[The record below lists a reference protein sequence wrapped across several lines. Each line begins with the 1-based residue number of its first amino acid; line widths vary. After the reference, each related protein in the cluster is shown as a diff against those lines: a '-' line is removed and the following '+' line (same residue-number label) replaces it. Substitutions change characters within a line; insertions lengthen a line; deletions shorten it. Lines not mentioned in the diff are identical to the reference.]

1 MKVCTAC
8 GIEYGD
14 EVLFCQRDGTPL
26 RPSGATADLVGQVI
40 ADRYHIQKK
49 LGEGGMGQVYL
60 AEHVKMG
67 RRCAI
72 KIMNQG
78 LVNDADAISRF
89 NREAANAS
97 RIGHTNVCAIYDF
110 GETPEGL
117 IYLAM
122 EFIEGKSLSGI
133 LEESKV
139 LPFPRAAAM
148 ITQCAD
154 ALQVAHDLGIVHR
167 DLKPDNIM
175 VTTAGGKDIVK
186 VVDFGIAKAVGADSG
201 SQKVTKTGFVVGTP
215 EYMSPEQLAGDSID
229 GRSDLY
235 SLALVFYRML
245 TGSSPFPADSQQET
259 MIKRLTDDPVPLAT
273 ARPDVRFPES
283 LQRVMD
289 RALARTPTDRYA
301 SSADF
306 GRDVRALSGS
316 LTGAVDIEAGTQVVQ
331 SGGARGA
338 GTVPQTRI
346 DPARVKPKAPAADES
361 PRPAP
366 RQKSFPVV
374 PVAVGVVLI
383 AALGGTLAFKDA
395 LFGGAKA
402 DTTTTP
408 TLVTGDTATKGTTP
422 ITPDPGTK
430 PPVDPLRHPENV
442 LRDTTSGSNGGR
454 VPGGTT
460 TTPPGSRDS
469 VTTPRGTAED
479 RAVVTKLDMDALED
493 SLFEHPDHRSA
504 LRVRAQGIFGNR
516 ANSAELRGRAG
527 YVVFTAY
534 VNDAKVACDARE
546 MSRWSAIKG
555 NAKRWADSL
564 VSLNTAKYGE
574 RVKPVDD
581 MSCNP

>member
-26 RPSGATADLVGQVI
+26 RPSGATADLVGQII

-78 LVNDADAISRF
+78 LVNDPDAISRF

-122 EFIEGKSLSGI
+122 EFIEGRSLSGL
-133 LEESKV
+133 LEEAKV
-139 LPFPRAAAM
+139 LPLARAAAI

-175 VTTAGGKDIVK
+175 ITTTGGKDVVK

-215 EYMSPEQLAGDSID
+215 EYMSPEQLAGDQID

-245 TGSSPFPADSQQET
+245 TGASPFPADSQQET
-259 MIKRLTDDPVPLAT
+259 MIKRLTDDPVPLAQ
-273 ARPDVRFPES
+273 ARPEVKFPDA

-289 RALARTPTDRYA
+289 RALARTPADRYSQ
-301 SSADF
+301 SSDF
-306 GRDVRALSGS
+306 ARDVRALSGTI
-316 LTGAVDIEAGTQVVQ
+316 TGMVDIDAGTQVVRTDDLK
-331 SGGARGA
+331 AP
-338 GTVPQTRI
+338 TVPQTRI
-346 DPARVKPKAPAADES
+346 DPARAKPKPAAPPAASAEVS
-361 PRPAP
+361 PTR
-366 RQKSFPVV
+366 KSFPLV
-374 PVAVGVVLI
+374 PAAIGVVLI
-383 AALGGTLAFKDA
+383 AALGGALAFKDS
-395 LFGGAKA
+395 LFPAKGG
-402 DTTTTP
+402 TP
-408 TLVTGDTATKGTTP
+408 SNVTGDTGTIRAP
-422 ITPDPGTK
+422 VTPDTQK
-430 PPVDPLRHPENV
+430 SVVNPPVAPSENPPK
-442 LRDTTSGSNGGR
+442 DTTSRGNGGR
-454 VPGGTT
+454 RDPVQPTGNPDPPRNTT
-460 TTPPGSRDS
+460 ADPPVVTDAMLTAIEDS
-469 VTTPRGTAED
+469 VIENPER
-479 RAVVTKLDMDALED
+479 RAA
-493 SLFEHPDHRSA
+493 
-504 LRVRAQGIFGNR
+504 NR
-516 ANSAELRGRAG
+516 TRAELIYGQRTQPVVIRARAAATVLQAI
-527 YVVFTAY
+527 YEDATEACTA
-534 VNDAKVACDARE
+534 NNL
-546 MSRWSAIKG
+546 SRWTSLKTQA
-555 NAKRWADSL
+555 ATWADNTKAIDGGKYARRTSL
-564 VSLNTAKYGE
+564 AE
-574 RVKPVDD
+574 EMACP
-581 MSCNP
+581 

>member
-78 LVNDADAISRF
+78 LVNDPDAISRF

-122 EFIEGKSLSGI
+122 EFIEGRSLSGL
-133 LEESKV
+133 LEETKV
-139 LPFPRAAAM
+139 LPLARAAAI

-175 VTTAGGKDIVK
+175 ITTTGGKDVVK

-201 SQKVTKTGFVVGTP
+201 AQKVTKTGFVVGTP
-215 EYMSPEQLAGDSID
+215 EYMSPEQLAGDQID

-245 TGSSPFPADSQQET
+245 TGASPFPADSQQET
-259 MIKRLTDDPVPLAT
+259 MIKRLTDDPVPLAI
-273 ARPDVRFPES
+273 ARPEFKFPEA

-289 RALARTPTDRYA
+289 RALARTPTDRYPQ
-301 SSADF
+301 SADF
-306 GRDVRALSGS
+306 ARDVRSLSGTI
-316 LTGAVDIEAGTQVVQ
+316 TGMVDIEAGTQVVRTDDLK
-331 SGGARGA
+331 AP
-338 GTVPQTRI
+338 TVPQTRI
-346 DPARVKPKAPAADES
+346 DPARAKPKPVASAPTAADVV
-361 PRPAP
+361 PR
-366 RQKSFPVV
+366 KSFPLV
-374 PVAVGVVLI
+374 PAAVGIVLV
-383 AALGGTLAFKDA
+383 AALGGALAFKDS
-395 LFGGAKA
+395 LFGEKGQNPAA
-402 DTTTTP
+402 
-408 TLVTGDTATKGTTP
+408 VTGDTSGTRSP
-422 ITPDPGTK
+422 VAPDTSRAVTN
-430 PPVDPLRHPENV
+430 PPVVPSRPVSENP
-442 LRDTTSGSNGGR
+442 RPDTTSRGNATRTNPSPGTGDPVVRPPVNPPAGR
-454 VPGGTT
+454 NLTLASP
-460 TTPPGSRDS
+460 
-469 VTTPRGTAED
+469 EE
-479 RAVVTKLDMDALED
+479 MNALED
-493 SLFEHPDHRSA
+493 SIYNGQGRRAA
-504 LRVRAQGIFGNR
+504 LRLRAEGIYGSPSNPARIRSR
-516 ANSAELRGRAG
+516 AAVAVLQTILTEHKA
-527 YVVFTAY
+527 
-534 VNDAKVACDARE
+534 ACDNQDASGQRSLEAEALAWAR
-546 MSRWSAIKG
+546 
-555 NAKRWADSL
+555 NAAAYDERKAQPGEL
-564 VSLNTAKYGE
+564 VDQTGRLGCK
-574 RVKPVDD
+574 
-581 MSCNP
+581 

>member
-78 LVNDADAISRF
+78 LVNDSDAISRF

-122 EFIEGKSLSGI
+122 EFIEGKSLSGL
-133 LEESKV
+133 LEEVKI
-139 LPFPRAAAM
+139 LPFPRAAAI

-175 VTTAGGKDIVK
+175 ITTTAGKDVVK

-215 EYMSPEQLAGDSID
+215 EYMSPEQLAGDQID

-245 TGSSPFPADSQQET
+245 TGASPFPADSQQET

-273 ARPDVRFPES
+273 ARPDVRFPDA
-283 LQRVMD
+283 LQRVLD
-289 RALARTPTDRYA
+289 RALARTPTDRYSQ
-301 SSADF
+301 SSEFA
-306 GRDVRALSGS
+306 RDVRSLSGTI
-316 LTGAVDIEAGTQVVQ
+316 TGMVDIEAGTQVVRTDDLK
-331 SGGARGA
+331 GP
-338 GTVPQTRI
+338 TVPQTRI
-346 DPARVKPKAPAADES
+346 DPARAKPKPAPAAVPEV
-361 PRPAP
+361 AP
-366 RQKSFPVV
+366 KKSFPLV
-374 PVAVGVVLI
+374 PAAVGIVVI

-395 LFGGAKA
+395 IFGAKGTPSQTVTP
-402 DTTTTP
+402 DTTKGSTP
-408 TLVTGDTATKGTTP
+408 VAGPDTSGT
-422 ITPDPGTK
+422 GTK
-430 PPVDPLRHPENV
+430 PPVEPMRRPENTGG
-442 LRDTTSGSNGGR
+442 DTASGSNPGR
-454 VPGGTT
+454 VDPKRPT
-460 TTPPGSRDS
+460 RDPVAQPNPTEPNNVS
-469 VTTPRGTAED
+469 VVTAEMLN
-479 RAVVTKLDMDALED
+479 AIED
-493 SLFEHPDHRSA
+493 SILDVPERRAANRSRAELLYEQPAYPDSIRARAAAMVMTALFEDMLAACRASQASKVPPLA
-504 LRVRAQGIFGNR
+504 TQAQTWAANLRKRDRVNKY
-516 ANSAELRGRAG
+516 AERAG
-527 YVVFTAY
+527 L
-534 VNDAKVACDARE
+534 
-546 MSRWSAIKG
+546 
-555 NAKRWADSL
+555 ADKM
-564 VSLNTAKYGE
+564 TC
-574 RVKPVDD
+574 P
-581 MSCNP
+581 

>member
-122 EFIEGKSLSGI
+122 EFIEGRSLNDL
-133 LEESKV
+133 LEEAKV
-139 LPFPRAAAM
+139 LPLARAAAI

-175 VTTAGGKDIVK
+175 ITTTGGKDVVK
-186 VVDFGIAKAVGADSG
+186 VVDFGIAKAVAGADSG

-245 TGSSPFPADSQQET
+245 TGASPFPAETQQET
-259 MIKRLTDDPVPLAT
+259 MIKRLTDDPVPLNT
-273 ARPDVRFPES
+273 ARPEARFPDA

-289 RALARTPTDRYA
+289 RALARTPTDRYPQ
-301 SSADF
+301 SSEFA
-306 GRDVRALSGS
+306 RDVRGLSGTI
-316 LTGAVDIEAGTQVVQ
+316 TGMVDIEAGTQVVRAEDLKG
-331 SGGARGA
+331 SP
-338 GTVPQTRI
+338 TVPHTRI
-346 DPARVKPKAPAADES
+346 DPARAKPKPAPATAADV
-361 PRPAP
+361 AP
-366 RQKSFPVV
+366 RKNFPII
-374 PVAVGVVLI
+374 PAAVGVVLI
-383 AALGGTLAFKDA
+383 AALGGAFAFKDS
-395 LFGGAKA
+395 LFGKSGGNPPVSS
-402 DTTTTP
+402 DTTSKPPVTPVGSNPVVPESTT
-408 TLVTGDTATKGTTP
+408 
-422 ITPDPGTK
+422 GTK
-430 PPVDPLRHPENV
+430 PPVDPLSRPSENPGR
-442 LRDTTSGSNGGR
+442 RDTSRNGGR
-454 VPGGTT
+454 TNPNPITGRDTGTGRT
-460 TTPPGSRDS
+460 NPPVATA
-469 VTTPRGTAED
+469 VTSETLSGLLDEIYETKDRRNTARSKAERIYND
-479 RAVVTKLDMDALED
+479 RTNPSD
-493 SLFEHPDHRSA
+493 
-504 LRVRAQGIFGNR
+504 I
-516 ANSAELRGRAG
+516 RAG
-527 YVVFTAY
+527 AANLVYLAHLQ
-534 VNDAKVACDARE
+534 DATEACAAKQTEQWQTLAGQAKTWINNAANLNASKYESVATKAEGMTCQ
-546 MSRWSAIKG
+546 
-555 NAKRWADSL
+555 
-564 VSLNTAKYGE
+564 
-574 RVKPVDD
+574 
-581 MSCNP
+581 